1 MIIEIR
7 DEDLGAGIGY
17 GAILGLLGGSIVGI
31 PIANSVIDKPKEEN
45 TVDLSFLERFGVI
58 FWSSIGGIAIGVLF
72 GIEHAPA
79 KVYILE
85 SESTSPGNTFNTT
98 PNELM
103 PGIE

>member
-7 DEDLGAGIGY
+7 DENLGAGVGY

-31 PIANSVIDKPKEEN
+31 PIANSVIDEPKEEK
-45 TVDLSFLERFGVI
+45 TIDLSFLEKFGLRFWISV
-58 FWSSIGGIAIGVLF
+58 GGTAIGVLF

-79 KVYILE
+79 KVYLLE
-85 SESTSPGNTFNTT
+85 SESYNPGNTFNTT